1 MLLLT
6 YAEEEA
12 DVVVLNY
19 APGPIDTDMQFEA
32 RTYTADKELKD
43 MFKGKSKYFSQTKQC
58 HFWMAFND
66 MIQGKKNMKM
76 YLFVVDMKLNQK
88 LLTPEQSVAKLVELM
103 RKNKFESGSHIDYYD
118 V

>member
-43 MFKGKSKYFSQTKQC
+43 MFKGKSKYFFSNKT
-58 HFWMAFND
+58 FSMAFTD
-66 MIQGKKNMKM
+66 IIHGKNMKM
-76 YLFVVDMKLNQK
+76 CLFVVDMKLNQK